1 VSNFNKTL
9 VQYLDFLNKILAGFF
24 IAVAVLKFSD
34 LALEY
39 NFIGAILESLSVLGI
54 GTLTC
59 GYIALMIN
67 INRVLE
73 EIRDK
78 LK

>member
-1 VSNFNKTL
+1 MSNFNKTL
-9 VQYLDFLNKILAGFF
+9 VQYLDFLNKILAGIF
-24 IAVAVLKFSD
+24 IAVAALKFGE
-34 LALEY
+34 LILEY
-39 NFIGAILESLSVLGI
+39 NFIGAILETLSVLGI

-73 EIRDK
+73 EIRETMK
-78 LK
+78 